1 MTSSAAATPS
11 KAPALL
17 RFGWLLP
24 LVTLFLGLGIL
35 LITYAFASIPLPKEV
50 PLASSAEVYDRD
62 GELIGI
68 YSDEVRRF
76 LVDTGEL
83 PRYLKQAVVAAEDRG
98 FFEHN
103 GVSVRG
109 IARAAWANITGGE
122 IRQGG
127 STITQQYVKN
137 AVLQDDAQTLSR
149 KAREAILAVKLE
161 RRFSKRQILGFYLNT
176 IYLGR
181 STYGIEAAARS
192 YFDKHAS
199 ELTLPEA
206 AYVVGIIPSPE
217 SYQADENPRIARDR
231 RNQVLQLMAQQDYI
245 SAKRADRASRGPVKL
260 ASGALGRIKHQQAA
274 YFMEWLRRE
283 YLYPKY
289 GNRLYTGGLKIHTTL
304 DLDMQHYAEEA
315 ISGTLTEPHDP
326 QAALVSMTPSGA
338 LRAFVGGTN
347 YTSVKKAR
355 GFNYASSLPGRQA
368 GSSFKPFTLLAAIE
382 QGISPRSYFPG
393 GSPATVTDPACADA
407 DGGPWQPENYG
418 GAAYGTITLD
428 EATTNSVN
436 TVYAQLVAE
445 IGPGALADR
454 LGRFEFD
461 RTGTGSRRTIA
472 PNCSLALGTLDVTPL
487 EMARA
492 YAAFAGRGVLPEVEP
507 IRYVTD
513 SNDRCLD
520 VFREG
525 EDRRCMEHSAL
536 ERRRVADQRAVDV
549 LNQTLTHVV
558 EGGTATAAAIGRP
571 VAGKTGTTQDNV
583 DAWFAGH
590 VPQLATVVWM
600 GYPARPRPGGG
611 GLEVPQMGFCAPDE
625 FCKPV
630 HGIEVT
636 GGSFPAEIWAAYMAR
651 ATQDLPIEPFP
662 VAVDTGSVLNP
673 PPPPEP
679 TPSPT
684 PEPSPSESPSPTST
698 PEPSPSET
706 PSVTPTPEPS
716 DTPSEEPTPT
726 LEPSPEPS
734 DTPPEEPS
742 PEPEPSPSDSAAPG
756 PSPDDPPGNP
766 APAPPDDPSGNLPA
780 AHGGRFPPPG

>member
-1 MTSSAAATPS
+1 MTNPASATPS
-11 KAPALL
+11 RAPALL

-62 GELIGI
+62 GELIGT

-76 LVDTGEL
+76 LVDTAEL

-137 AVLQDDAQTLSR
+137 AVLQDDAQTLNR
-149 KAREAILAVKLE
+149 KAKEAILAVKLE

-199 ELTLPEA
+199 DLTLPEA
-206 AYVVGIIPSPE
+206 AYVAGIIPSPE
-217 SYQADENPRIARDR
+217 SYQADELPRIARGR
-231 RNQVLQLMAQQDYI
+231 RNQVLRLMAQQGYI
-245 SAKRADRASRGPVKL
+245 SAKRAERASRGPVKL

-304 DLDMQHYAEEA
+304 DLDMQRYAEEA

-393 GSPATVTDPACADA
+393 FSPTTVTEPACADA

-445 IGPGALADR
+445 IGPEALVDR
-454 LGRFEFD
+454 LRRFEFD
-461 RTGTGSRRTIA
+461 RTGTGSRRTIV

-513 SNDRCLD
+513 SDDRCLD

-525 EDRRCMEHSAL
+525 EDRRCLAQSAL
-536 ERRRVADQRAVDV
+536 DSKRVADQRAVDV
-549 LNQTLTHVV
+549 LNETLTHVV

-571 VAGKTGTTQDNV
+571 VAGKTGTTQNNV

-600 GYPARPRPGGG
+600 GYPARPGPGGD
-611 GLEVPQMGFCAPDE
+611 LQVPQMGFCAPDG

-651 ATQDLPIEPFP
+651 ATEDLPIEPFP

-679 TPSPT
+679 TPT
-684 PEPSPSESPSPTST
+684 PEPSPSESPSPTAT
-698 PEPSPSET
+698 PEPSPSDS

-716 DTPSEEPTPT
+716 DTPSEEPT

-734 DTPPEEPS
+734 DTPSEEPT
-742 PEPEPSPSDSAAPG
+742 PDPEPSPSENPAPG
-756 PSPDDPPGNP
+756 PSPNDPPGNR
-766 APAPPDDPSGNLPA
+766 PA
-780 AHGGRFPPPG
+780 AYGGRLRPQG